1 MHHKITTMPR
11 IGKISHEPMIIPN
24 ETLMIFL
31 LLCHVKVFIAMYNLQ
46 EYYNQFGKEYLNE
59 LWNGKMACAFFNGA
73 RALTTNEMTES
84 LNCYSFTLITQGEM
98 TLMNGDSILSF
109 SKNDIYT
116 YYPGSLIHIIDVS
129 DDFKDICLFVD
140 EQMTHSAQA
149 FRNLLKASMIPLSQF
164 GKSKLSLTRDD
175 ASRVNSVMML
185 ISEYISQTLSLKNE
199 ILEMLYSVFI
209 DDLISIQAFEKTR
222 FSISK
227 QSEEIFISFYA
238 LLQKNYI
245 EQHNIGFYA
254 DSLNITTT
262 YLSRI
267 VKSISGRTVMEYINE
282 MLAIE
287 ATWLIKST
295 NLTVAQIADRLNFS
309 TSAAFDKFYKRMR
322 GCSPL
327 SLRE

>member
-1 MHHKITTMPR
+1 
-11 IGKISHEPMIIPN
+11 
-24 ETLMIFL
+24 
-31 LLCHVKVFIAMYNLQ
+31 MYNLQ
-46 EYYNQFGKEYLNE
+46 EYYNLFGKEHLNE
-59 LWNGKMACAFFNGA
+59 VWNGKIACAYFNST
-73 RALTTNEMTES
+73 RTLTTNEMTDS
-84 LNCYSFTLITQGEM
+84 LNCYSFTLIIQGEM
-98 TLMNGDSILSF
+98 TLMNGDNQLSF
-109 SKNDIYT
+109 AKNDIYT

-129 DDFKDICLFVD
+129 DDFKSICLFVD

-149 FRNLLKASMIPLSQF
+149 FRNLLRASIIPLSQF
-164 GKSKLSLTRDD
+164 GKSKLLLTRDD
-175 ASRVNSVMML
+175 ASRVHSLMML
-185 ISEYISQTLSLKNE
+185 LSEYISQTLSLKNE

-267 VKSISGRTVMEYINE
+267 VKTISGRTVMEYINE

-322 GCSPL
+322 GYSPL
-327 SLRE
+327 SVRDRK

>member
-1 MHHKITTMPR
+1 
-11 IGKISHEPMIIPN
+11 
-24 ETLMIFL
+24 
-31 LLCHVKVFIAMYNLQ
+31 MYNLQ
-46 EYYNQFGKEYLNE
+46 EYYNKFGKGHLNE
-59 LWNGKMACAFFNGA
+59 VWNGKMACAFFNNT
-73 RALTTNEMTES
+73 RTLTTNEMTDS
-84 LNCYSFTLITQGEM
+84 INCYSFTLITQGGM
-98 TLMNGDSILSF
+98 TLMNGDSKLSF

-129 DDFKDICLFVD
+129 DDFKSICLFVD

-175 ASRVNSVMML
+175 ASRVHSVMML

-267 VKSISGRTVMEYINE
+267 VKTISGRTVMEYINE

-295 NLTVAQIADRLNFS
+295 NLTVAQMADRLNFS

-322 GCSPL
+322 GCAPL
-327 SLRE
+327 SIRE

>member
-1 MHHKITTMPR
+1 
-11 IGKISHEPMIIPN
+11 
-24 ETLMIFL
+24 
-31 LLCHVKVFIAMYNLQ
+31 MYNLQ
-46 EYYNQFGKEYLNE
+46 EYYNKFGKEHLNE
-59 LWNGKMACAFFNGA
+59 VWNGKIACAYFNST
-73 RALTTNEMTES
+73 RAWKTNEMTES

-98 TLMNGDSILSF
+98 TLMNGNNQLSF

-116 YYPGSLIHIIDVS
+116 YYPGSLIRIIDVS
-129 DDFKDICLFVD
+129 DDFRDICLFVD

-175 ASRVNSVMML
+175 ASRVHSVMML
-185 ISEYISQTLSLKNE
+185 IREYISQTLSLKNE

-238 LLQKNYI
+238 LLQQNYI

-267 VKSISGRTVMEYINE
+267 VKTISGRTVMEYINE

-309 TSAAFDKFYKRMR
+309 TSAAFDKFFKRMR

>member
-1 MHHKITTMPR
+1 
-11 IGKISHEPMIIPN
+11 
-24 ETLMIFL
+24 
-31 LLCHVKVFIAMYNLQ
+31 MYNLQ
-46 EYYNQFGKEYLNE
+46 EYYNRFGKEYLNE
-59 LWNGKMACAFFNGA
+59 LWNGKMACAFFNST
-73 RALTTNEMTES
+73 RTMTTNEMTES
-84 LNCYSFTLITQGEM
+84 LNCYTFTLIIQGEM
-98 TLMNGDSILSF
+98 TLMNGDNQLSF

-116 YYPGSLIHIIDVS
+116 YYPGSFIRIIDVS
-129 DDFKDICLFVD
+129 DDFKGICLFVD

-149 FRNLLKASMIPLSQF
+149 FRNLLRASMIPLSQF
-164 GKSKLSLTRDD
+164 GKSKLPLTKAD
-175 ASRVNSVMML
+175 AGRVHSVMML
-185 ISEYISQTLSLKNE
+185 ISEYISQPLSLKNE

-267 VKSISGRTVMEYINE
+267 VKTISGRTVMEFINE

-295 NLTVAQIADRLNFS
+295 NLTVQQIADRLNFS

-322 GCSPL
+322 GCTPL
-327 SLRE
+327 SLREFPSAST

>member
-1 MHHKITTMPR
+1 
-11 IGKISHEPMIIPN
+11 
-24 ETLMIFL
+24 
-31 LLCHVKVFIAMYNLQ
+31 MYNLQ
-46 EYYNQFGKEYLNE
+46 EYYNKFGKEHLNE
-59 LWNGKMACAFFNGA
+59 VWNGKIACAYFNST
-73 RALTTNEMTES
+73 RAWTTNEMTES
-84 LNCYSFTLITQGEM
+84 LNCYSFSLITQGEM
-98 TLMNGDSILSF
+98 TLMNGNNQLSF

-116 YYPGSLIHIIDVS
+116 YYPGSLIRIIDVS

-175 ASRVNSVMML
+175 ASRVHSVMML

-267 VKSISGRTVMEYINE
+267 VKTISGRTVMEYINE

-327 SLRE
+327 TLRE

>member
-1 MHHKITTMPR
+1 M
-11 IGKISHEPMIIPN
+11 N
-24 ETLMIFL
+24 
-31 LLCHVKVFIAMYNLQ
+31 NLQ
-46 EYYNQFGKEYLNE
+46 EYYNKFGKEYLNE
-59 LWNGKMACAFFNGA
+59 LWNGKMACAFFNNT
-73 RALTTNEMTES
+73 RTLRTNEMTES
-84 LNCYSFTLITQGEM
+84 LNCYTFTLITQGDM
-98 TLMNGDSILSF
+98 ILMNGDNQLSF

-116 YYPGSLIHIIDVS
+116 YYPGSLIQIIDVS
-129 DDFKDICLFVD
+129 EDFKGICLFVD

-149 FRNLLKASMIPLSQF
+149 FRNLLRASMIPLSQF
-164 GKSKLSLTRDD
+164 GKSKLSLTRDE
-175 ASRVNSVMML
+175 ASRVYSVMML

-222 FSISK
+222 LSISK

-267 VKSISGRTVMEYINE
+267 VKTISGRTVMEYINE

-322 GCSPL
+322 GYSPL
-327 SLRE
+327 SVRDNK

>member
-1 MHHKITTMPR
+1 
-11 IGKISHEPMIIPN
+11 
-24 ETLMIFL
+24 
-31 LLCHVKVFIAMYNLQ
+31 MYNLQ
-46 EYYNQFGKEYLNE
+46 EYYNKFGKEHLNE
-59 LWNGKMACAFFNGA
+59 VWNGKIACAYFNST
-73 RALTTNEMTES
+73 RAWTTNEMTES

-98 TLMNGDSILSF
+98 TLMNGDHQLSF

-116 YYPGSLIHIIDVS
+116 YYPGSLIRIIDVS

-175 ASRVNSVMML
+175 ASRVHSVMML
-185 ISEYISQTLSLKNE
+185 IREYISQTLSLKNE

-238 LLQKNYI
+238 LLQQNYI

-267 VKSISGRTVMEYINE
+267 VKTISGRTVMEYINE

-309 TSAAFDKFYKRMR
+309 TSAAFDKFFKRMR

>member
-1 MHHKITTMPR
+1 
-11 IGKISHEPMIIPN
+11 
-24 ETLMIFL
+24 
-31 LLCHVKVFIAMYNLQ
+31 MYNLQ
-46 EYYNQFGKEYLNE
+46 EYYNKFGKEYLNE
-59 LWNGKMACAFFNGA
+59 LWNGKMACAFFNNT
-73 RALTTNEMTES
+73 RTLRTNEMTES
-84 LNCYSFTLITQGEM
+84 LNCYTFTLITQGEM
-98 TLMNGDSILSF
+98 ILMNGDNQLSF

-116 YYPGSLIHIIDVS
+116 YYPGSLIQIIDVS
-129 DDFKDICLFVD
+129 EDFKGICLFVD

-149 FRNLLKASMIPLSQF
+149 FRNLLRASMIPLSQF
-164 GKSKLSLTRDD
+164 GKSKLSLTRDEV
-175 ASRVNSVMML
+175 SRVYSVMML

-267 VKSISGRTVMEYINE
+267 VKTISGRTVMEYINE

-322 GCSPL
+322 GYSPL
-327 SLRE
+327 SVRDNK

>member
-1 MHHKITTMPR
+1 
-11 IGKISHEPMIIPN
+11 
-24 ETLMIFL
+24 
-31 LLCHVKVFIAMYNLQ
+31 MYNLQ
-46 EYYNQFGKEYLNE
+46 EYYNKFGKEHLNE
-59 LWNGKMACAFFNGA
+59 VWNGKIACAYFNST
-73 RALTTNEMTES
+73 RAWTTNEMTES
-84 LNCYSFTLITQGEM
+84 LNCYSFSLITQGEM
-98 TLMNGDSILSF
+98 TLMNGNNQLSF

-116 YYPGSLIHIIDVS
+116 YYPGSLIRIIDVS

-175 ASRVNSVMML
+175 ASRVHSVMML

-238 LLQKNYI
+238 LLQQNYI

-267 VKSISGRTVMEYINE
+267 VKAISGRTVMEYINE

-327 SLRE
+327 TLRE

>member
-1 MHHKITTMPR
+1 
-11 IGKISHEPMIIPN
+11 
-24 ETLMIFL
+24 
-31 LLCHVKVFIAMYNLQ
+31 MYNLQ
-46 EYYNQFGKEYLNE
+46 EYYNLFGKEYLNE
-59 LWNGKMACAFFNGA
+59 LWNGKMACASFNST

-84 LNCYSFTLITQGEM
+84 INCYSFTLIIQGEM
-98 TLMNGDSILSF
+98 TLMNGDNQLSF

-129 DDFKDICLFVD
+129 DDFRGICLFVD

-164 GKSKLSLTRDD
+164 GKSKLSLTKDD
-175 ASRVNSVMML
+175 ARRVRSVMML
-185 ISEYISQTLSLKNE
+185 ISGYISQTLSLKNE

-238 LLQKNYI
+238 LLQQNYI

-267 VKSISGRTVMEYINE
+267 VKSISGRTVMECVNE

-295 NLTVAQIADRLNFS
+295 NLTVAQIADQLNFS

>member
-1 MHHKITTMPR
+1 
-11 IGKISHEPMIIPN
+11 
-24 ETLMIFL
+24 
-31 LLCHVKVFIAMYNLQ
+31 MYNLQ
-46 EYYNQFGKEYLNE
+46 EYYNKFGKEYLNE
-59 LWNGKMACAFFNGA
+59 LWNGKMACAFFDST
-73 RALTTNEMTES
+73 RTLTTNEMTES

-129 DDFKDICLFVD
+129 DDFKGICLFVD

-164 GKSKLSLTRDD
+164 GRSKLLLTRDD
-175 ASRVNSVMML
+175 ASRVHSVMML

-245 EQHNIGFYA
+245 KQHNIGYYA

>member
-1 MHHKITTMPR
+1 
-11 IGKISHEPMIIPN
+11 
-24 ETLMIFL
+24 
-31 LLCHVKVFIAMYNLQ
+31 MYNLQ
-46 EYYNQFGKEYLNE
+46 EYYNKFGKEHLNE
-59 LWNGKMACAFFNGA
+59 LWNGKMACAFFNNT
-73 RALTTNEMTES
+73 RALVTNEMTES
-84 LNCYSFTLITQGEM
+84 LKCYSFTLITQGEM
-98 TLMNGDSILSF
+98 TLMNGDDQLSF
-109 SKNDIYT
+109 SKDDIYT

-129 DDFKDICLFVD
+129 DDFKGICLFVD

-149 FRNLLKASMIPLSQF
+149 FRNLLRASMIPLSQF
-164 GKSKLSLTRDD
+164 GKSKLLLTIDE
-175 ASRVNSVMML
+175 ASRVHSVMML

-238 LLQKNYI
+238 LLQQNYI

-322 GCSPL
+322 GCPPL

>member
-1 MHHKITTMPR
+1 
-11 IGKISHEPMIIPN
+11 
-24 ETLMIFL
+24 
-31 LLCHVKVFIAMYNLQ
+31 MYNLQ
-46 EYYNQFGKEYLNE
+46 EYYNKFGKGHLNE
-59 LWNGKMACAFFNGA
+59 VWNGKMACAFFNNT
-73 RALTTNEMTES
+73 RTLTTNEMTDS
-84 LNCYSFTLITQGEM
+84 INCYSFTLITQGGM
-98 TLMNGDSILSF
+98 TLMNGDTKLSF

-129 DDFKDICLFVD
+129 DDFKSICLFVD
-140 EQMTHSAQA
+140 EQMTHNAQA

-164 GKSKLSLTRDD
+164 GKSKLSLTKDD
-175 ASRVNSVMML
+175 ANRVHSVMML

-267 VKSISGRTVMEYINE
+267 VKTISGRTVMEYINE

-322 GCSPL
+322 GCPPL
-327 SLRE
+327 SIRE

>member
-1 MHHKITTMPR
+1 
-11 IGKISHEPMIIPN
+11 
-24 ETLMIFL
+24 
-31 LLCHVKVFIAMYNLQ
+31 MYNLQ
-46 EYYNQFGKEYLNE
+46 EYYNRFGREYLNE
-59 LWNGKMACAFFNGA
+59 LWNGKMACAVFNST
-73 RALTTNEMTES
+73 RTLRTNEMTES

-98 TLMNGDSILSF
+98 TLMNGDNQLSF

-129 DDFKDICLFVD
+129 DDFKGICLFVD

-149 FRNLLKASMIPLSQF
+149 FRNLLRASMIPLSQF
-164 GKSKLSLTRDD
+164 GKSKLLLTIDE
-175 ASRVNSVMML
+175 ASRVHSVMML

-238 LLQKNYI
+238 LLQQNYI

-309 TSAAFDKFYKRMR
+309 TTAAFDKFFKRMR
-322 GCSPL
+322 GCTPL
-327 SLRE
+327 SVRENK

>member
-1 MHHKITTMPR
+1 
-11 IGKISHEPMIIPN
+11 
-24 ETLMIFL
+24 
-31 LLCHVKVFIAMYNLQ
+31 MYNLQ
-46 EYYNQFGKEYLNE
+46 EYYNRFGKEHLNE
-59 LWNGKMACAFFNGA
+59 LWNGKIACAYFNST

-84 LNCYSFTLITQGEM
+84 LNCYSFSLITQGEM
-98 TLMNGDSILSF
+98 TLMNGDNQLSF

-116 YYPGSLIHIIDVS
+116 YYPGSLIRIIDVS

-175 ASRVNSVMML
+175 ASRVHSVMML
-185 ISEYISQTLSLKNE
+185 ISEYISQPLSLKNE

-295 NLTVAQIADRLNFS
+295 NLTVQQIADRLNFS
-309 TSAAFDKFYKRMR
+309 TSAALDKFYKRMR
-322 GCSPL
+322 GCTPL
-327 SLRE
+327 SLREFPSAST

>member
-1 MHHKITTMPR
+1 
-11 IGKISHEPMIIPN
+11 
-24 ETLMIFL
+24 
-31 LLCHVKVFIAMYNLQ
+31 MYNLQ
-46 EYYNQFGKEYLNE
+46 EYYNKFGKEHLNE
-59 LWNGKMACAFFNGA
+59 LWNGKMACAFFNNT

-84 LNCYSFTLITQGEM
+84 LKCYSFALIIQGKM
-98 TLMNGDSILSF
+98 TLMNGDHQLSF

-116 YYPGSLIHIIDVS
+116 YYPGSLVQIIDVS

-149 FRNLLKASMIPLSQF
+149 FRNLLRASMIPLSQF

-175 ASRVNSVMML
+175 ANRVHSVMML

-267 VKSISGRTVMEYINE
+267 VKTISGRTVMEYINE

-309 TSAAFDKFYKRMR
+309 TSAAFNKFFKRMR
-322 GCSPL
+322 GCTPL
-327 SLRE
+327 SMRDHK

>member
-1 MHHKITTMPR
+1 
-11 IGKISHEPMIIPN
+11 
-24 ETLMIFL
+24 
-31 LLCHVKVFIAMYNLQ
+31 MYNLQ
-46 EYYNQFGKEYLNE
+46 EYYNKFGKEYLNE
-59 LWNGKMACAFFNGA
+59 LWNGKMACAFFNST
-73 RALTTNEMTES
+73 RTLRTNEMTES
-84 LNCYSFTLITQGEM
+84 LNCYTFTLITKGEM
-98 TLMNGDSILSF
+98 TLMNGDNQLSF

-129 DDFKDICLFVD
+129 DDFKSICLFVD
-140 EQMTHSAQA
+140 EQMTRSAQA
-149 FRNLLKASMIPLSQF
+149 FRNLLRASMIPLSQF
-164 GKSKLSLTRDD
+164 GKSKLLLTKDD
-175 ASRVNSVMML
+175 ANRVHSVMML

-254 DSLNITTT
+254 DSLHITTT
-262 YLSRI
+262 YLSRV
-267 VKSISGRTVMEYINE
+267 VKVISGRTVMEYINE